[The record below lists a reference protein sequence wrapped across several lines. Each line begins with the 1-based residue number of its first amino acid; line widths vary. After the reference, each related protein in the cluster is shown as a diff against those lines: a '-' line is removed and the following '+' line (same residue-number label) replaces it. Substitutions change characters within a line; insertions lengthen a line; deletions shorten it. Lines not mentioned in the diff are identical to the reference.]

1 MKGDYHGYMVE
12 LKVGDEKKVAVED
25 NICGISFF
33 FQSISNHEIFVDKNT
48 VFPNLYRLPLLKH
61 YLSQKLKVIGR
72 DEFNHLIYI

>member
-1 MKGDYHGYMVE
+1 MVE
-12 LKVGDEKKVAVED
+12 LKVGDEKKVVVED

-48 VFPNLYRLPLLKH
+48 LFPNLYRLSLLKH